1 MSTDMKIK
9 EEIFVKNAPDIPGLT
24 FRGFCGEDDYPHMAD
39 IINTMKVD
47 DQTEW
52 TLTAED
58 IARDYQHL
66 VRCDTDKDMLFVE
79 VDGEVVG
86 YSRCMWDEELN
97 GDYLYTYFVN
107 LKPAWRGMGI
117 GKAMSHHQQE
127 RLREIASE
135 HPADVPKF
143 FQAWGSDT
151 QTWWDDLLTEDGFE
165 VIRYGLT
172 MTRPCSEPLDPLT
185 LPDGLEIRPVK
196 EEHYRQIWEADQEAF
211 QDHWG
216 YVPATEENYKE
227 WLGHPYF
234 QPHLWKVAWDGDE
247 VVGMVGNFIAED
259 ENEEYERKRGY
270 TEDIFV
276 RRPWRR
282 QGVARALLTQSV
294 AMFQEMGM
302 EETCLGVDT
311 QNPNG
316 AKSLYESVGYREI
329 KRHMTYRKAMK

>member
-1 MSTDMKIK
+1 MPTDIKIK
-9 EEIFVKNAPDIPGLT
+9 EEIYVKNAPDIPGLT
-24 FRGFCGEDDYPHMAD
+24 FRGFWGEDDYPHMAD
-39 IINTMKVD
+39 IINATKVE
-47 DQTEW
+47 DQLEW

-66 VRCDTDKDMLFVE
+66 VRSDTDKDMLFAE

-97 GDYLYTYFVN
+97 GDYLYSYFVN
-107 LKPAWRGMGI
+107 LKPTWRGMGI
-117 GKAMSHHQQE
+117 GKAMSRHQQE
-127 RLREIASE
+127 RLRKIASE
-135 HPADVPKF
+135 HPADAPKF
-143 FQAWGSDT
+143 FQVWGADT
-151 QTWWDDLLTEDGFE
+151 QTWWNHLIAEEGYM
-165 VIRYGLT
+165 VVRYGLT
-172 MTRPCSEPLDPLT
+172 MTRPCSEPLDPLP
-185 LPDGLEIRPVK
+185 LPDGLEIRPAK

-216 YVPATEENYKE
+216 YVPATEERYKE

-234 QPHLWKVAWDGDE
+234 QPQLWKVAWDEDE
-247 VVGMVGNFIAED
+247 VAGMVGNFIAED

-282 QGVARALLTQSV
+282 RGVARALLTQSV